1 MFLWVCLMLRLI
13 DGMFANHLPFSSP
26 GRGGP
31 KRGIGVYSQGATLP
45 CAGPGLLL
53 PLLQHLRGFGP
64 LACKPGN
71 GNQQPST
78 LVRELMLLQQH
89 VPQRLCWCRRVE
101 TVRLQGLCVSDVG
114 THCLKSTESFPLKHV
129 GMPPPAS
136 LLGGCYFWL
145 WGYGK

>member
-1 MFLWVCLMLRLI
+1 MSMFNVKTDWWDVCKPPTVLLPGERGPQKRYRRLLAGCHSPLRR
-13 DGMFANHLPFSSP
+13 ARTPSP
-26 GRGGP
+26 P
-31 KRGIGVYSQGATLP
+31 PPASQGLWSTR
-45 CAGPGLLL
+45 
-53 PLLQHLRGFGP
+53 LQ
-64 LACKPGN
+64 AWEWQSAAK
-71 GNQQPST
+71 S

-114 THCLKSTESFPLKHV
+114 THCLKSTENFPLKHV